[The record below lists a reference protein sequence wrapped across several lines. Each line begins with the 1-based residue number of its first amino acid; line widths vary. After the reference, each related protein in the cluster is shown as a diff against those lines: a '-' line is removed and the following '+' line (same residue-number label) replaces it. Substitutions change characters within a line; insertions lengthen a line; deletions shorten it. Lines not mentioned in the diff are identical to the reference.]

1 MISIQKGLVVKYTD
15 VYNSEMHP
23 KKRKKKKTE
32 GWIDIYVTNG
42 IKYYYKI

>member
-23 KKRKKKKTE
+23 KKRKKK
-32 GWIDIYVTNG
+32 NG
-42 IKYYYKI
+42 RMDRYLCDNWNKILL